1 MLLPLVDVQG
11 LASTFYPEFFTLAR
25 IELLER
31 VVVAHGRE
39 DVIYAIESHARALE
53 LHMINVCTILP
64 HYHSDLTYFILE
76 ALRLQEVID
85 LIVRVATQRVD
96 RDVAPKDLFDLPLP
110 ITHEV
115 GGSLRSTT

>member
-1 MLLPLVDVQG
+1 MLLPLVDAQG
-11 LASTFYPEFFTLAR
+11 LASTFYSEFFTLAR
-25 IELLER
+25 IELLKR
-31 VVVAHGRE
+31 VVVAHGGE

-85 LIVRVATQRVD
+85 LIMRVAKQRVD
-96 RDVAPKDLFDLPLP
+96 
-110 ITHEV
+110 
-115 GGSLRSTT
+115 

>member
-25 IELLER
+25 IKLLKR
-31 VVVAHGRE
+31 VVVAHCGE

-85 LIVRVATQRVD
+85 LLVRVAT
-96 RDVAPKDLFDLPLP
+96 
-110 ITHEV
+110 
-115 GGSLRSTT
+115 